1 MNEWCVNIVRHY
13 KYIGR
18 LYLKGI
24 IVLLS
29 FICKD
34 NRDSMNLLLYFL
46 DYDYRDQITEKLE
59 HVTPTVSVK
68 TYGSLGKSW

>member
-1 MNEWCVNIVRHY
+1 MVCKHCKALQIHRKTVPEGYYCTTV
-13 KYIGR
+13 
-18 LYLKGI
+18 LYQQGQQR
-24 IVLLS
+24 
-29 FICKD
+29 FTEFTFC
-34 NRDSMNLLLYFL
+34 FL